1 MTDTRH
7 PGFLTPER
15 HQRGEDAASIIY
27 LVVSRRAHGL
37 SLGINL
43 FPDSKHCTYNCPYC
57 EVQPFSNPHARLS
70 QGMIEAAL
78 RQFFETEWQ
87 RYARS
92 FVLKDISISG
102 NGEPTCSPFLE
113 ETLYA
118 AAKVLGEQAYLD
130 PKLSKVPIVLIT
142 NSTGFL
148 NTQVCELLRRFSQE
162 ARFEIWAKLDGG
174 TPELHSILS
183 GSGYVFDRII
193 GGIAHFSVMTPV
205 KIQTM
210 ICRDTRS
217 GRDLFDI
224 EGYCGVVIDL
234 LEQGARI
241 SAIQL
246 YTTARLPIEPWIA
259 SLDDTEMAAF
269 ASNVRAR
276 LPADLAI
283 ECFGRSGE
291 LSIPDSGTAE
301 WPR

>member
-27 LVVSRRAHGL
+27 PVVSRRARGL

-70 QGMIEAAL
+70 EGMIEAAL
-78 RQFFETEWQ
+78 REFFDKDWPA
-87 RYARS
+87 YAKS
-92 FVLKDISISG
+92 FALEDISISG

-113 ETLYA
+113 EALYA
-118 AAKVLGEQAYLD
+118 AAKVLSEQVSLD
-130 PKLSKVPIVLIT
+130 AKLFHVPVVLIT

-148 NTQVCELLRRFSQE
+148 SPQICELLYRFSQE

-174 TPELHSILS
+174 TSELHSILS
-183 GSGYVFDRII
+183 GSNYEFDRIV
-193 GGIAHFSVMTPV
+193 GDIAHFAAITPV

-210 ICRDTRS
+210 ICRDARS
-217 GRDLFDI
+217 GRVLFDA
-224 EGYCGVVIDL
+224 ERYCGALMSLIG
-234 LEQGARI
+234 QGARI
-241 SAIQL
+241 NAIQL
-246 YTTARLPIEPWIA
+246 YTTARPPAEPWIA
-259 SLDDTEMAAF
+259 SIDDIEMAML
-269 ASNVRAR
+269 ASIVRRCLPSEIR
-276 LPADLAI
+276 L

-291 LSIPDSGTAE
+291 LSIPNSGQE
-301 WPR
+301 QWPK